1 MKKIIIILTILMGF
15 TACELNVQPETEF
28 TDSNFWTS
36 EANLRSFSF
45 GLYDVFKGYGNGGF
59 FGGDH
64 FYSTLTDD
72 VMTLDE
78 RTEHDF
84 PTAIPA
90 TPSGTDWSWSSIR
103 KANVLIDGAKRATV
117 DENVKNKYIGVGR
130 LFRAVLYWEKAREFG
145 DVPFYSTPI
154 ESTDQDALFKARDS
168 RVMVVDSIVADLDF
182 AIAHLGDIDDK
193 LEVNKWTALA
203 LKSRI
208 CLAAATTF
216 EYHNVSGSDATA
228 LYQASYDAS
237 KEIMDSGNYALD
249 PNYTNLFA
257 SEDLSGNS
265 EVILEKQYNENMR
278 HAILSFIFDEPFFG
292 FTLSAVSSFLMTD
305 GKPIAYDGATHPGY
319 TEWVFSTND
328 SIKTS
333 NTTFETLVD
342 ITGNRDR
349 RLSAIVDTTRL
360 VFLFNKGIPMY
371 SPSKY
376 ATYDLIKNK
385 PTQGVNAT
393 TDAPIIRYG
402 EVLLNYA
409 EAAFELGNITQG
421 DLDKSINLLRAR
433 AGVAPLTVA
442 IGFSADDRDPN
453 VEPLLWEIRR
463 ERRVELMLEPFRK
476 WDLIRWKKGEYYD
489 DDRSFVG
496 VKADPSIK
504 YETGIDVLYNAD
516 GYLYT
521 QKPEDRREPWDDKK
535 YLYPLPADQLVLNSN
550 LTQNPGW

>member
-1 MKKIIIILTILMGF
+1 MGF
-15 TACELNVQPETEF
+15 TACELDVQPETEF
-28 TDSNFWTS
+28 TDDNFWIS
-36 EANLRSFSF
+36 EATMRSFSY

-78 RTEHDF
+78 RTERDF

-103 KANVLIDGAKRATV
+103 KANVLIDGARRATV
-117 DENVKNKYIGVGR
+117 DEGVRNKYIGVGR
-130 LFRAVLYWEKAREFG
+130 LFRAVLYWEKVRVFG

-154 ESTDQDALFKARDS
+154 ESTDQEALFQARDS
-168 RVMVVDSIVADLDF
+168 RVVVVDSIMADLDF
-182 AIAHLGDIDDK
+182 AIAHLDDADDK
-193 LEVNKWTALA
+193 LEVNRWTALA

-208 CLAAATTF
+208 GLAAASTF
-216 EYHNVSGSDATA
+216 EYHNVAGANTTA

-237 KEIMDSGNYALD
+237 KEIMDNGSYALND
-249 PNYTNLFA
+249 DYTELFA
-257 SEDLSGNS
+257 SENLTGNS
-265 EVILEKQYNENMR
+265 EVILVKQYNENMS
-278 HAILSFIFDEPFFG
+278 HAIHSFIFDEPFFG

-305 GKPIAYDGATHPGY
+305 GKPIAYDGGTHPDY
-319 TEWVFSTND
+319 TEWVFNTND

-349 RLSAIVDTTRL
+349 RLSTIVDTTRL

-371 SPSKY
+371 SPAKY
-376 ATYDLIKNK
+376 ATYALIKDQ
-385 PTQGVNAT
+385 PTQGVTAT
-393 TDAPIIRYG
+393 TDAPIIRFG

-409 EAAFELGNITQG
+409 EAAFELGSISQG
-421 DLDKSINLLRAR
+421 DLDNSINLLRTR

-442 IGFSADDRDPN
+442 VGFMADDKDAD
-453 VEPLLWEIRR
+453 VDALLWEIRR
-463 ERRVELMLEPFRK
+463 ERRIELMLEPFRK

-496 VKADPSIK
+496 VKGDPSIK
-504 YETGIDVLYNAD
+504 YEAGIDVLYNAG
-516 GYLYT
+516 GYLYA
-521 QKPEDRREPWDDKK
+521 QNPEDRRELWNDKK